1 MKKRAKPWQFFL
13 PAILI
18 LVFAYLALFGL
29 SRQTDNGSV
38 TYVKGASDI
47 RFGID
52 IKGGVDVTFMVADG
66 TDATDEQ
73 LDAAESVIQQRLV
86 GLNASPGRPG
96 RPSST
101 PKPPLTRS
109 APPPT

>member
-1 MKKRAKPWQFFL
+1 MKKRAKLWQFFL

-29 SRQTDNGSV
+29 SRQTDNGAV

-52 IKGGVDVTFMVADG
+52 IKGGVDVTLIC
-66 TDATDEQ
+66 DE
-73 LDAAESVIQQRLV
+73 AAAARMPQ
-86 GLNASPGRPG
+86 
-96 RPSST
+96 
-101 PKPPLTRS
+101 
-109 APPPT
+109 